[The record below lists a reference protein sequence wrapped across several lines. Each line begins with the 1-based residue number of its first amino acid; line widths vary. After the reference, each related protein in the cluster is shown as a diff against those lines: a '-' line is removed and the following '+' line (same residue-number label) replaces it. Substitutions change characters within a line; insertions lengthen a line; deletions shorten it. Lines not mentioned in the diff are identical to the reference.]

1 MFNVSQYSE
10 NSLILISYQKYDPSR
25 LNIWTGYFLVFV
37 RSIIYMYLFLM
48 QIMFL
53 KQKNCVTTINQ
64 KAKDQNIPK

>member
-25 LNIWTGYFLVFV
+25 LNIWTGYFLVFAV
-37 RSIIYMYLFLM
+37 SSGQLFLM